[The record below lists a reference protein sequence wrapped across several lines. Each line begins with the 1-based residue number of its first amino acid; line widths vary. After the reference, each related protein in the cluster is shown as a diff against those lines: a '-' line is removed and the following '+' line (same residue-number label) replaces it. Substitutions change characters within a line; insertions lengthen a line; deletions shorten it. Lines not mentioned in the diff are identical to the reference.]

1 METNGHNE
9 AVIRELIISNQSG
22 LHARPAAAFVKMA
35 NKFQAEITVTK
46 NGDSVNGKSIMGLM
60 TLAAA
65 KGTRLVI
72 ETNGDDAPGLIECIS
87 SLYTT
92 SKMQDKFKKKE
103 ECETAQLIP
112 EVEKVISLEQVK
124 KGDFT
129 DSTETTWTIG
139 NEVSAG
145 KPANTMSAS

>member
-9 AVIRELIISNQSG
+9 AVVRELIISNQSG

-46 NGDSVNGKSIMGLM
+46 DGDSVNGKSIMGLM

-72 ETNGDDAPGLIECIS
+72 ETYGDDAKGAADAIQSLIEG
-87 SLYTT
+87 
-92 SKMQDKFKKKE
+92 KFDE
-103 ECETAQLIP
+103 A
-112 EVEKVISLEQVK
+112 
-124 KGDFT
+124 
-129 DSTETTWTIG
+129 
-139 NEVSAG
+139 
-145 KPANTMSAS
+145 

>member
-9 AVIRELIISNQSG
+9 AVVRELIISNQSG

-72 ETNGDDAPGLIECIS
+72 ETNGDDAKGAADAIQSLIEG
-87 SLYTT
+87 
-92 SKMQDKFKKKE
+92 KFDE
-103 ECETAQLIP
+103 A
-112 EVEKVISLEQVK
+112 
-124 KGDFT
+124 
-129 DSTETTWTIG
+129 
-139 NEVSAG
+139 
-145 KPANTMSAS
+145 